1 MLSAKLRLRGI
12 IPLGNSNHKRRRICF
27 HGQPG
32 RRDQSQSSKGITM
45 YPGAWAQRTPE
56 KAAAIDTG
64 SGNSVSYREL
74 DDRSNQLAQLL

>member
-1 MLSAKLRLRGI
+1 
-12 IPLGNSNHKRRRICF
+12 
-27 HGQPG
+27 
-32 RRDQSQSSKGITM
+32 M